1 MVNTPFTTIIALV
14 QDRPGVLNRVT
25 SLIRRRNFNIS
36 SLAVG
41 PSETRGLSRMTFVT
55 EADSRTLEQVTQQLR
70 KLVDVV
76 KVYQVDD
83 ANSISRE
90 LLLFRVSS
98 TIENRSSII
107 QIANIFRTNIVDVAH
122 DSMIIEVTGDETKL
136 DSLLEL
142 LKPFGITDISRSGRL
157 AINRGSLDTPEF
169 SPVQT
174 PRRTRTRKKSNIQ
187 DELGW

>member
-136 DSLLEL
+136 DSLL
-142 LKPFGITDISRSGRL
+142 
-157 AINRGSLDTPEF
+157 
-169 SPVQT
+169 
-174 PRRTRTRKKSNIQ
+174 
-187 DELGW
+187 

>member
-122 DSMIIEVTGDETKL
+122 DSMIIEVTGEETKL

-169 SPVQT
+169 SAVQT
-174 PRRTRTRKKSNIQ
+174 PRRTRRRKKSNIQ

>member
-1 MVNTPFTTIIALV
+1 MATTPLTTIIALV
-14 QDRPGVLNRVT
+14 HDRPGVLNRVT

-55 EADSRTLEQVTQQLR
+55 EADAPTLEQVTQQLR
-70 KLVDVV
+70 KLIDVV
-76 KVYQVDD
+76 KVYKVDD

-90 LLLFRVSS
+90 LLLFRVNSS
-98 TIENRSSII
+98 VENRSSII

-122 DSMIIEVTGDETKL
+122 DSMIIEVTGDQTKL

-157 AINRGSLDTPEF
+157 AINRGSLEIPEF
-169 SPVQT
+169 GTAHTS
-174 PRRTRTRKKSNIQ
+174 RRTRTRKKSNVP

>member
-90 LLLFRVSS
+90 S
-98 TIENRSSII
+98 
-107 QIANIFRTNIVDVAH
+107 
-122 DSMIIEVTGDETKL
+122 
-136 DSLLEL
+136 
-142 LKPFGITDISRSGRL
+142 
-157 AINRGSLDTPEF
+157 
-169 SPVQT
+169 
-174 PRRTRTRKKSNIQ
+174 
-187 DELGW
+187 